1 MEVNERE
8 PRLISLSPRPM
19 SFEGKSSERTNR
31 GTTEK
36 DQEYSPLVFLFM
48 ISISFPSFPLFLSSS
63 NDSPAALRVTFLPQ
77 RRPPLVLVSALRFS
91 SRRTSDFIEAER
103 RSIERKEPEIVTQ
116 MNLKYCHF
124 TFPPVSGPA
133 TIQAARSFW
142 FSIILPFV
150 CIGRRLFADRPTPLS
165 SLYKTI
171 TVHSNISLYSLSPSC
186 LYTCLSHTVTCFSS
200 SFFLSDALCLLS
212 TNKNVLFLSI
222 SLSRASMQPVSIP
235 PRALTIVSR
244 RSFSPLHRYA
254 SRPFPLPIRPNLWL
268 HPRVASCCRVSAID
282 APGCICKFSDWTE
295 SAETTNRTESEIT
308 IRPTKATRF
317 FPSRR

>member
-36 DQEYSPLVFLFM
+36 DQEYPPLVFLFM

-63 NDSPAALRVTFLPQ
+63 NDSPAALRVTFLPR

-133 TIQAARSFW
+133 TIQPARSF
-142 FSIILPFV
+142 
-150 CIGRRLFADRPTPLS
+150 
-165 SLYKTI
+165 
-171 TVHSNISLYSLSPSC
+171 
-186 LYTCLSHTVTCFSS
+186 
-200 SFFLSDALCLLS
+200 
-212 TNKNVLFLSI
+212 
-222 SLSRASMQPVSIP
+222 
-235 PRALTIVSR
+235 
-244 RSFSPLHRYA
+244 
-254 SRPFPLPIRPNLWL
+254 
-268 HPRVASCCRVSAID
+268 
-282 APGCICKFSDWTE
+282 
-295 SAETTNRTESEIT
+295 
-308 IRPTKATRF
+308 
-317 FPSRR
+317 